1 MWIQFSCEIF
11 ECDYIR
17 EHFKTTKHGESYE
30 IDFCKLPNLKEPFTT
45 AIYDTG
51 EEADRQ
57 FTKIAKAI
65 EAGLNFVNINPE
77 DWNETE

>member
-17 EHFKTTKHGESYE
+17 EHFK
-30 IDFCKLPNLKEPFTT
+30 TT